1 MKNVCL
7 FLLVSFFSEINAQ
20 NIDVSINVGSG
31 SIYLIENKDKIVNLE
46 YGTPAIL
53 SADLKYTP
61 ENAYFGIK
69 LKFQNIQ
76 ASLKGENWQN
86 NINQNIFG
94 NLFEGS
100 IENRV
105 LQLQL
110 EHLSTKSKFNY
121 GYNFGGGQ
129 TSEIIRYDKKQL
141 NKNEKDFMILN
152 LGGVIKYNIGSKVGI
167 KFETSILWNDPIN
180 SIVGEYVNF
189 GGEDVN
195 VLFEL
200 GITYRLK

>member
-1 MKNVCL
+1 MKNILL
-7 FLLVSFFSEINAQ
+7 FLLISFFTKINAQ
-20 NIDVSINVGSG
+20 NIDVSINAGSG
-31 SIYLIENKDKIVNLE
+31 SIYLVENIDKNINVE

-69 LKFQNIQ
+69 FKFQNIQ

-86 NINQNIFG
+86 NINQTIFG
-94 NLFEGS
+94 NSFEGS

-105 LQLQL
+105 LQIQL
-110 EHLSTKSKFNY
+110 EHLSTKSIFNF
-121 GYNFGGGQ
+121 GYNFGVGQ

-141 NKNEKDFMILN
+141 NKVENDFMILN
-152 LGGVIKYNIGSKVGI
+152 LGAVIKYDITSKVGV
-167 KFETSILWNDPIN
+167 KFEPSILWNDPVN
-180 SIVGEYVNF
+180 SIAGEYVNF
-189 GGEDVN
+189 AGEDVN